1 MKIHSIVSRALLSVA
16 FMLGLIGPIS
26 VSAATAPSLGAADS
40 FSVLAG
46 LSTAANGGGT
56 TVSGNLGLSPGL
68 AVSRTGTWTVLGT
81 EYFGTGGLS
90 QTAQTDA
97 LSAFNNLAGQ
107 TTSGGW
113 GSSPWSPI
121 PGVWTVALDT
131 TFTGTITLDGGFDD
145 VWVFQVGQD
154 MTFTGSV
161 VLAGNA
167 QACHVF
173 WQVGRDATIGS
184 GSNFVG
190 TLIASRDITF
200 ASGANV
206 NGRAISLTSSLVLNG
221 TPTTIS
227 GPTCNSAPATVVGG
241 SSPGR
246 GTVNVVKVVIN
257 DNNGTKTISDFP
269 LFVNGTLVG
278 SGQTNNFPAPAG
290 LYSVT
295 EVTSSGYTRSF
306 SGDCDAN
313 GQFGLYKGGNIFCI
327 ITNNDIGSPLVPVVP
342 PLIDVVKVPNPLA
355 LPNGPGNVTY
365 TYTVRNIGT
374 VPMTDVTM
382 VGDTCAPVSLISGD
396 TNNDGRLDVN
406 ETWIYTCTTQLSETH
421 TNTVVATGWANGISA
436 VDIASANVVVG
447 QSIVPPLIHVTKVPN
462 PLALDA
468 GGGMVTYTD
477 EVTNPGLVPL
487 TNVRLTDNKCSPVK
501 YISGDTDGN
510 LMLDPS
516 ETWTFS
522 CQSRLTRTTVNT
534 VIARGEA
541 NGLTIRD
548 FAIATVVV
556 AVPKVPNTGVGS
568 SANILWEIST
578 GILLAGSGLF
588 FVIRRKKSL

>member
-1 MKIHSIVSRALLSVA
+1 MKIHSIALRALLSVA
-16 FMLGLIGPIS
+16 FMLGLVGPI
-26 VSAATAPSLGAADS
+26 AANAASAPSLGAADT
-40 FSVLAG
+40 FSVLAN
-46 LSTAANGGGT
+46 LSMAANGGGT

-68 AVSRTGTWTVLGT
+68 AVSRTGVWTVLGT

-90 QTAQTDA
+90 QTAQTNA
-97 LSAFNNLAGQ
+97 LTAYNNLVGQ
-107 TTSGGW
+107 TTNGGW
-113 GSSPWSPI
+113 GVSPWSPV

-131 TFTGTITLDGGFDD
+131 TFAGTITLNGDYND

-161 VLAGNA
+161 ILAGNA

-173 WQVGRDATIGS
+173 WQVGRDAVIGS

-206 NGRAISLTSSLVLNG
+206 NGRAISLNSSLVLNG
-221 TPTTIS
+221 TATTIS
-227 GPTCNSAPATVVGG
+227 GPTCA
-241 SSPGR
+241 SSPAAAAGSGNSGQ

-257 DNNGTKTISDFP
+257 DNSGTKTVSDFP
-269 LFVNGTLVG
+269 LFVNGILVG

-290 LYSVT
+290 VYSVT
-295 EVTSSGYTRSF
+295 EATSSGYTRSF
-306 SGDCDAN
+306 SGDCDVN
-313 GQFGLYKGGNIFCI
+313 GQFDLNRGDNVFCI
-327 ITNNDIGSPLVPVVP
+327 ITNNDVGAPLIPVVP
-342 PLIDVVKVPNPLA
+342 PLIDVVKVPSPLA

-382 VGDTCAPVSLISGD
+382 VGDTCAPINLVSGD
-396 TNNDGRLDVN
+396 TNNDGKLDVN
-406 ETWIYTCTTQLSETH
+406 ETWVYTCATQLSETH

-447 QSIVPPLIHVTKVPN
+447 QPIIPPLIHVTKVPS
-462 PLALDA
+462 PLALAA

-477 EVTNPGLVPL
+477 EVTNPGTVPL
-487 TNVRLTDNKCSPVK
+487 TNVRLTDNKCSPVN
-501 YISGDTDGN
+501 YVSGDTDGN

-516 ETWTFS
+516 ETWTFT
-522 CQSRLTRTTVNT
+522 CQSRLTKTTVNT

-556 AVPKVPNTGVGS
+556 AVPRLPNTGVDS
-568 SANILWEIST
+568 NANILWEIST
-578 GILLAGSGLF
+578 GILLASTALF
-588 FVIRRKKSL
+588 FVISRKKTA